1 MLRNYCRIHSM
12 NLSSVLCGVVI
23 VVAVWPWS
31 SIASAGQ
38 SVEKPRLPRGSS
50 TALAVPVD
58 TCIKES
64 CEKVDDK
71 DIQGWDAI
79 RMLHRQLDDDAN
91 GNVDPSESDEFLRD
105 ELKYEDNFDRHNT
118 FHGDDNFISVD
129 DLWSAWK
136 NSEVYNWT
144 VEETLDWLVNSVELP
159 QYRDTFQ
166 NNAVDGAMLP
176 RLAVNSQFLVTIL
189 GIKDPVHKQKIMV
202 KAMDVVLFGA
212 PKPSHNYVKDTALVM
227 SLVIAVGGCWFAYIQ
242 HRYSQ
247 SHMKQM
253 LKDME
258 NLQKAEESLSEL
270 QEKLQQAHQQ
280 KKSVLE
286 EKESLEEKM
295 RDEVMAAKAEA
306 ERLHLARDNTDTELN
321 RLRLAEEELEQVR
334 RALRKAEYELE
345 CRSAWSAPPVLQQ
358 WLQVTHEIELMYYGM
373 KKQAA
378 EKQLASAKEGC
389 EKLRKK
395 RSTFMGSFRIA
406 HGSSLDEVDHR
417 IVSAKSAL
425 AEVTSDLQ
433 ERLHRWGQIEQ
444 IIGLPIVNNPGLS
457 YLTQILQTDTGS
469 AAATPISMPSTK
481 KAASHK
487 PLPVRSNTEQ
497 AIRTKPIKSILKY
510 ARSSSAGDLLEYGK
524 KASAKK
530 ETPAR
535 SKTEQPIKTKSTKS
549 FMKHSRSSSAS
560 DLLDYG
566 NKKATPTKSAPVSG
580 KTEQTNKSKSKKS
593 ILKHSRSSSAS
604 KLLDYEAGGQS
615 SGDGPA
621 ALPTES
627 SQTQTIGQTQT
638 IDQTKTSNQTDD
650 NGDKQNT
657 SAEAAPYNGKTEQPV
672 TAKFIL
678 KRPRSSSASDIL
690 NNGTK
695 ETIAKPAPPGD
706 KTEQPVKTKST
717 KSLMKHSRSSSASDL
732 LTHGDKKTSA
742 AEPAPVDDKT
752 EKPVSTKP
760 TKSILKRPRSS
771 SAGDILD
778 NGSKASPSSDATQ
791 SIKSK
796 RTVQFGCSLYSGGKS
811 SSEADLSKL
820 GRPYNK
826 LIIHSRITNS
836 TDQLFHGSPSS
847 PLISANLT
855 PMELNPHISI
865 ADCDEDLPPTYSM
878 VTDASN
884 QPPRYGSMKRIQPL
898 RNVQSASCIA
908 TMPFASTSTG
918 TAHSEIITS
927 RPAPGKSNTMLN
939 PNITSSQ
946 ATPSTS
952 TSQVSTEKITS
963 QPAST
968 SGTHQTSQI
977 KTADS
982 PSADPGAISRQDKPI
997 SGNDEKTSNIKEE
1010 KKASSQDSLK
1020 RSKSAGDQKQSSK
1033 NPSKATKEQ
1042 VKMSQSAGALMV
1054 SQDVK
1059 KIANSMFWV
1068 KMSQT
1073 VPDGK
1078 LMKKVRR
1085 PNSLALSQSEK
1096 NLSTMTSANVEN
1108 NNAATLPSTAKKKSG
1123 WFKKHSSPTS
1133 TVQAES
1139 NEAGDSSDSFD
1150 CDDKKKKKKKKISFG
1165 KGSDKHKPTWYL
1177 QQ

>member
-469 AAATPISMPSTK
+469 AAATPISMPSDGSACPTSSVTPAMPTPPSQYRQQTSSEAEETGTK

-566 NKKATPTKSAPVSG
+566 
-580 KTEQTNKSKSKKS
+580 
-593 ILKHSRSSSAS
+593 
-604 KLLDYEAGGQS
+604 
-615 SGDGPA
+615 
-621 ALPTES
+621 
-627 SQTQTIGQTQT
+627 
-638 IDQTKTSNQTDD
+638 
-650 NGDKQNT
+650 
-657 SAEAAPYNGKTEQPV
+657 
-672 TAKFIL
+672 
-678 KRPRSSSASDIL
+678 
-690 NNGTK
+690 
-695 ETIAKPAPPGD
+695 
-706 KTEQPVKTKST
+706 
-717 KSLMKHSRSSSASDL
+717 
-732 LTHGDKKTSA
+732 
-742 AEPAPVDDKT
+742 
-752 EKPVSTKP
+752 
-760 TKSILKRPRSS
+760 
-771 SAGDILD
+771 
-778 NGSKASPSSDATQ
+778 SKASPSSDATQ

-820 GRPYNK
+820 
-826 LIIHSRITNS
+826 
-836 TDQLFHGSPSS
+836 GSPSS

>member
-469 AAATPISMPSTK
+469 AAATPISMPSDGSACPTSSVTPAMPTPPSQYRQQTSSEAEETGTK

-650 NGDKQNT
+650 NG
-657 SAEAAPYNGKTEQPV
+657 
-672 TAKFIL
+672 
-678 KRPRSSSASDIL
+678 
-690 NNGTK
+690 TK

-732 LTHGDKKTSA
+732 LT
-742 AEPAPVDDKT
+742 
-752 EKPVSTKP
+752 
-760 TKSILKRPRSS
+760 
-771 SAGDILD
+771 
-778 NGSKASPSSDATQ
+778 
-791 SIKSK
+791 
-796 RTVQFGCSLYSGGKS
+796 
-811 SSEADLSKL
+811 
-820 GRPYNK
+820 
-826 LIIHSRITNS
+826 
-836 TDQLFHGSPSS
+836 HGSPSS

>member
-469 AAATPISMPSTK
+469 AAATPISMPSDGSACPTSSVTPAMPTPPSQYRQQTSSEAEETGTK

-560 DLLDYG
+560 DLLDY
-566 NKKATPTKSAPVSG
+566 
-580 KTEQTNKSKSKKS
+580 
-593 ILKHSRSSSAS
+593 
-604 KLLDYEAGGQS
+604 
-615 SGDGPA
+615 
-621 ALPTES
+621 
-627 SQTQTIGQTQT
+627 
-638 IDQTKTSNQTDD
+638 
-650 NGDKQNT
+650 
-657 SAEAAPYNGKTEQPV
+657 
-672 TAKFIL
+672 
-678 KRPRSSSASDIL
+678 
-690 NNGTK
+690 
-695 ETIAKPAPPGD
+695 
-706 KTEQPVKTKST
+706 
-717 KSLMKHSRSSSASDL
+717 
-732 LTHGDKKTSA
+732 
-742 AEPAPVDDKT
+742 
-752 EKPVSTKP
+752 
-760 TKSILKRPRSS
+760 
-771 SAGDILD
+771 
-778 NGSKASPSSDATQ
+778 GSKASPSSDATQ

>member
-469 AAATPISMPSTK
+469 AAATPISMPSDGSACPTSSVTPAMPTPPSQYRQQTSSEAEETGTK

-604 KLLDYEAGGQS
+604 KLLDY
-615 SGDGPA
+615 
-621 ALPTES
+621 
-627 SQTQTIGQTQT
+627 
-638 IDQTKTSNQTDD
+638 
-650 NGDKQNT
+650 
-657 SAEAAPYNGKTEQPV
+657 
-672 TAKFIL
+672 
-678 KRPRSSSASDIL
+678 
-690 NNGTK
+690 
-695 ETIAKPAPPGD
+695 
-706 KTEQPVKTKST
+706 
-717 KSLMKHSRSSSASDL
+717 
-732 LTHGDKKTSA
+732 
-742 AEPAPVDDKT
+742 
-752 EKPVSTKP
+752 
-760 TKSILKRPRSS
+760 
-771 SAGDILD
+771 
-778 NGSKASPSSDATQ
+778 GSKASPSSDATQ